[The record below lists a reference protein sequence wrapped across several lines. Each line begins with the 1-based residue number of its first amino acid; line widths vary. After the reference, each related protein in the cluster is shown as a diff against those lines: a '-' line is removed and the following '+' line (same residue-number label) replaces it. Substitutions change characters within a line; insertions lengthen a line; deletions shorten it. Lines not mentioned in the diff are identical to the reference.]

1 MITPSILVKLKA
13 LVVALGLLVATI
25 NGTQTAPTKYGAS
38 VYNPTS
44 STISS
49 STIATAGGLLAANNL
64 SDVSSTS
71 TSANNLAA
79 LKKANNLS
87 DVSSTSTA
95 LANLGGITKSSVLR
109 PFQFVIESATSTEN
123 DAIFIFNATSTINKI
138 TAVNKSLNDTITFGL
153 GYSANRQT
161 ATSSLNNLFTSAQTV
176 TATTTP
182 VILTI
187 NASSTPNTGDNLIFW
202 TTAASSTQFTL
213 TGYYSEN

>member
-1 MITPSILVKLKA
+1 MISILTQLKA
-13 LVVALGLLVATI
+13 ILAGLAILVSSMTGI
-25 NGTQTAPTKYGAS
+25 APVKYGA
-38 VYNPTS
+38 VYNPPAATVLSS
-44 STISS
+44 STIS
-49 STIATAGGLLAANNL
+49 TAGGMIK
-64 SDVSSTS
+64 T
-71 TSANNLAA
+71 
-79 LKKANNLS
+79 NNLS

-95 LANLGGITKSSVLR
+95 LSNIGGITKSSVWR

-153 GYSANRQT
+153 GYGANRQT
-161 ATSSLNNLFTSAQTV
+161 ATSSLNNIFTSAQTV

-182 VILTI
+182 AILTI